1 MKKVKPQIA
10 KRVALD
16 EVGLSHRKL
25 EQGQVRGTVVCLPWK
40 RVSRR
45 NIQQMDEDKETKK
58 ESSRKKKDGKK
69 KQTESAAKEESSD
82 KNESKAKKNSV
93 KKESLKQN
101 ALRKE

>member
-16 EVGLSHRKL
+16 EIGLSHRKL

-45 NIQQMDEDKETKK
+45 NIHQLDENKDAGKKKNKKKEKK
-58 ESSRKKKDGKK
+58 ESKKKDSETKDEANKDSAKQEATNKK
-69 KQTESAAKEESSD
+69 
-82 KNESKAKKNSV
+82 
-93 KKESLKQN
+93 
-101 ALRKE
+101 